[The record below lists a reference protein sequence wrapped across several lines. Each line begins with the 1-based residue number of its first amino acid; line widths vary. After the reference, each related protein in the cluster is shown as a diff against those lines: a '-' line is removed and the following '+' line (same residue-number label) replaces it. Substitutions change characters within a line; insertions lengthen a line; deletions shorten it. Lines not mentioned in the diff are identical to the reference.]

1 MNWLKRLY
9 KYVLYPVSSNRVG
22 YLMLLSLAVI
32 LTIVSNIGMSND
44 IFLALLIPLWGAYL
58 TCVIATLLRP
68 IRLHWA
74 VWTVAVFLWLMEIFS
89 VFFYSSLI
97 NVRLVKLILEQQV
110 IVLFSRVS
118 SSEVGFA
125 VVRARQYGGKDGTDR
140 EDNQLFPHYFC
151 LTNT

>member
-1 MNWLKRLY
+1 MHHFRRKAYGSHRRIQVRQQGAYQPLPEGVRL
-9 KYVLYPVSSNRVG
+9 VDTPLYPVSSNRVG

-97 NVRLVKLILEQQV
+97 NVRLVKLILE
-110 IVLFSRVS
+110 
-118 SSEVGFA
+118 
-125 VVRARQYGGKDGTDR
+125 TDTR
-140 EDNQLFPHYFC
+140 DS
-151 LTNT
+151 